1 MKPKTKKHASLLNT
15 AKDLFFK
22 HGIKRVTVE
31 EICEKSKVS
40 KVTFYKYFKDKNDL
54 IKTIRDDLMQT
65 GFARFDEINSLSLS
79 YPEKVEMMISWRIEF
94 FASMKSEF
102 IKEIIDLDSVTEVI
116 KERYLIN
123 IKQAQQKNEI
133 DPTLSP
139 ELIWLVTEKF
149 NEIVKE
155 GNWENH
161 LCNHMEVQDQLRR
174 MYFYGLLK
182 R

>member
-1 MKPKTKKHASLLNT
+1 METKSKKYVALLDT
-15 AKDLFFK
+15 AKALFFK
-22 HGIKRVTVE
+22 HGIKRVTIG

-54 IKTIRDDLMQT
+54 VKTIREELMQT
-65 GFARFDEINSLSLS
+65 GFARFDEINSLPLS
-79 YPEKVEMMISWRIEF
+79 YPEKIEMMTSWRVQF

-102 IKEIIDLDSVTEVI
+102 IKEMLDVDSVTEEI
-116 KERYLIN
+116 KQRYIKN
-123 IKQAQQKNEI
+123 IRQAQQNDEI
-133 DPTLSP
+133 DPALSP
-139 ELIWLVTEKF
+139 ELIWLVTEKY

-161 LCNHMEVQDQLRR
+161 LCNHMEAQVQLRR

>member
-1 MKPKTKKHASLLNT
+1 MKSKSKKYISLLDT

-22 HGIKRVTVE
+22 HGIKRVTIE
-31 EICEKSKVS
+31 EICKKSKVS

-54 IKTIRDDLMQT
+54 IKTIRDELMQT

-79 YPEKVEMMISWRIEF
+79 YPEKVEMMTSWRMEF

-102 IKEIIDLDSVTEVI
+102 IKEIMDIDHVTEEI

-133 DPTLSP
+133 DPALSP

-149 NEIVKE
+149 NEILKE

-161 LCNHMEVQDQLRR
+161 LLDHMEAQVQLRQ

>member
-1 MKPKTKKHASLLNT
+1 METKSKKYVALLDT
-15 AKDLFFK
+15 AKALFFK
-22 HGIKRVTVE
+22 YGIKRVTIG

-54 IKTIRDDLMQT
+54 VKTIREELMQT
-65 GFARFDEINSLSLS
+65 GFARFDEINSLPLS
-79 YPEKVEMMISWRIEF
+79 YPEKIEMMTSWRVQF

-102 IKEIIDLDSVTEVI
+102 IKEMLDVDSVTEEI
-116 KERYLIN
+116 KQRYIKN
-123 IKQAQQKNEI
+123 IRQAQQNDEI
-133 DPTLSP
+133 DPALSP
-139 ELIWLVTEKF
+139 ELIWLVTEKY

-161 LCNHMEVQDQLRR
+161 LCNHMEAQVQLRR

>member
-1 MKPKTKKHASLLNT
+1 MKKESKKYISLLDT
-15 AKDLFFK
+15 AKALFFK
-22 HGIKRVTVE
+22 FGIKRVTVE
-31 EICEKSKVS
+31 EICKKSKVS

-54 IKTIRDDLMQT
+54 IKTIREELMHT
-65 GFARFDEINSLSLS
+65 GFASFDEINNLPIS
-79 YPEKVEMMISWRIEF
+79 YPEKVEMMTSWRMQF
-94 FASMKSEF
+94 FAFMKSEF
-102 IKEIIDLDSVTEVI
+102 IKEIIDINSIAEEI
-116 KERYLIN
+116 KQRYLTN
-123 IKQAQQKNEI
+123 IRQAQEKGEI
-133 DPTLSP
+133 DPALSP

-161 LCNHMEVQDQLRR
+161 VCNHTEAQVQLRR